1 MKKNLLTL
9 SLVGVCAFV
18 NAQLTYVGNG
28 ALVHVQDKALVYSG
42 GGVKLDGNAKVNTIG
57 DFMVVT
63 SSQSFEVAPT
73 ADFRLQYSSSSVYGQ
88 LYIKGMPQANITGKV
103 NKEYVDVKHG
113 NTGRQQVAL
122 PFYNYSISISNEGEI
137 SFVYIPI

>member
-1 MKKNLLTL
+1 MKKKILTL
-9 SLVGVCAFV
+9 SLVGACALV
-18 NAQLTYVGNG
+18 DAQLTYVGND
-28 ALVHVQDKALVYSG
+28 ALFHIQDKALVYSG
-42 GGVKLDGNAKVNTIG
+42 GGVKLDGTAKVNTIG
-57 DFMVVT
+57 DFMVVS

-113 NTGRQQVAL
+113 NTGRQQVAHT
-122 PFYNYSISISNEGEI
+122 FYNY
-137 SFVYIPI
+137 

>member
-1 MKKNLLTL
+1 MKKKILTL

-42 GGVKLDGNAKVNTIG
+42 GGVKLDGTAKVNTIG

-63 SSQSFEVAPT
+63 PSQSFEVAPT
-73 ADFRLQYSSSSVYGQ
+73 ADFRLRYSSPSVYGQ
-88 LYIKGMPQANITGKV
+88 LYISGIPPNSSANKFSYLG
-103 NKEYVDVKHG
+103 
-113 NTGRQQVAL
+113 
-122 PFYNYSISISNEGEI
+122 PFKNHTN
-137 SFVYIPI
+137 